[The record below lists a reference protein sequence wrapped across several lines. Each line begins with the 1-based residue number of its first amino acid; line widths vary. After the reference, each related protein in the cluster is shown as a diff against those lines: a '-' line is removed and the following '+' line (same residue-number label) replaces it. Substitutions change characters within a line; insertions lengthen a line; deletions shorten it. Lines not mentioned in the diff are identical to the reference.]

1 MIHLR
6 LVAVGLMILAAVVS
20 NEAQAQFY
28 KGKTITVIVNY
39 PAGGPTDTEARI
51 VALHLPNHIPGNPTM
66 VVRNAGGAGGLIG
79 SNQLGEAAPNG
90 ETIGFF
96 TLAVNDQLL
105 GNSAMKTHYSDFTLI
120 AGVESPLVVYMRKD
134 TPPGLNSP
142 ADLMKASGFKVLS
155 LNAQNSNTLNMAL
168 ALDLLGIQYHA
179 VPAYRGLKE
188 VETAILQNIGQM
200 ANSSLSGWAGSV
212 EPTMGHVVMPL
223 WQLSPR
229 KNGRYPRTKALPNLQ
244 TFEEFYAAARPGKP
258 LAGVMEYEALR
269 AVADPQLAMFRTAV
283 LPPNASNEAATV
295 LRSAFTE
302 MWKSPAF
309 LADYAK
315 VIKTEPVLVTGQEGQ
330 EVLAA
335 LGKVPQ
341 SVKDFLVKY
350 AGGITTR

>member
-20 NEAQAQFY
+20 KEAQAQFY

-39 PAGGPTDTEARI
+39 PAGGPTDVEARI

-66 VVRNAGGAGGLIG
+66 VVKNAGGAGGLIG

-105 GNSAMKTHYSDFTLI
+105 GNSAMKTRYSDFTLI

-134 TPPGLNSP
+134 TPPGLDNP
-142 ADLMKASGFKVLS
+142 ADLMKASGFKALS

-168 ALDLLGIQYHA
+168 ALDLLGIPYQA
-179 VPAYRGLKE
+179 VPAYRGLKD

-212 EPTMGHVVMPL
+212 EPTMGHVVMPM

-229 KNGRYPRTKALPNLQ
+229 KSGRYPRTKALPNLQ

-258 LAGVMEYEALR
+258 LAGVTEYEALR

-283 LPPNASNEAATV
+283 LPPHAAGEAVAV

-302 MWKSPAF
+302 MWRSPAF

-315 VIKTEPVLVTGQEGQ
+315 VIKTEPVLVTGEEGQ

-341 SVKDFLVKY
+341 SVKDFLISY
-350 AGGITTR
+350 TGRITTK